1 MAGPPGTATVRGVTD
16 SSVRGIRCVGAV
28 VYGDGERLL
37 LVRRAHAPGRGLWSL
52 PGGHVEPGETDQQAV
67 AREVLEET
75 AITVDVGRHV
85 GSVTRSAPEG
95 AVFEIHDYA
104 CRAVAG
110 TVQAGG
116 DAADARWCDPVEFA
130 ALPLVEGLLEVLSD
144 WDCLP
149 R

>member
-1 MAGPPGTATVRGVTD
+1 
-16 SSVRGIRCVGAV
+16 V

-85 GSVTRSAPEG
+85 GSVTRSAP
-95 AVFEIHDYA
+95 
-104 CRAVAG
+104 
-110 TVQAGG
+110 AGG

-130 ALPLVEGLLEVLSD
+130 ALPLVEGLREVLGD

>member
-1 MAGPPGTATVRGVTD
+1 MVHD
-16 SSVRGIRCVGAV
+16 SGQ
-28 VYGDGERLL
+28 RLL

-52 PGGHVEPGETDQQAV
+52 PGGHVEPGETDKQAV

-75 AITVDVGRHV
+75 ALTVDVGRHL
-85 GSVTRSAPEG
+85 GSVTRTAPGG

-104 CRAVAG
+104 CRVVHG

-116 DAADARWCDPVEFA
+116 DATDARWCDSLEFA
-130 ALPLVEGLLEVLSD
+130 ALPLVEGLLEVLVD
-144 WDCLP
+144 WNCLP

>member
-1 MAGPPGTATVRGVTD
+1 VTD
-16 SSVRGIRCVGAV
+16 PGGQGIRCVGAV
-28 VYGDGERLL
+28 VRDSGQHLL

-52 PGGHVEPGETDQQAV
+52 PGGHVEPGETDEQAV

-75 AITVDVGRHV
+75 ALTVDVGRHL
-85 GSVTRSAPEG
+85 GSVTRTAPGG

-104 CRAVAG
+104 CRVVHG

-116 DAADARWCDPVEFA
+116 DATDARWCDSLEFA
-130 ALPLVEGLLEVLSD
+130 ALPLVEGLLEVLVD
-144 WDCLP
+144 WNCLP